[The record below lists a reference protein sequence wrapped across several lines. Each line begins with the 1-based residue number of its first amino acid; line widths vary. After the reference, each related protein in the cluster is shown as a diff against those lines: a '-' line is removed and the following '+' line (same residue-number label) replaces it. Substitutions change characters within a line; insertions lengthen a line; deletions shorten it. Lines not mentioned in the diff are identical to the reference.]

1 MCEGFNFSMFLL
13 MPIIIWASQ
22 VVLVVKNSPVN
33 AEDVGD
39 MGLTSGQENPL
50 EEGMAAHSS
59 IFAGG
64 SHGQRSQA
72 GCSS

>member
-1 MCEGFNFSMFLL
+1 MVLL
-13 MPIIIWASQ
+13 
-22 VVLVVKNSPVN
+22 VKNSPVN

-39 MGLTSGQENPL
+39 MGSISGQENPL

-64 SHGQRSQA
+64 SHGQRSVVAYSPQLA
-72 GCSS
+72 MLKRWFCFFF